1 MTTRSAVPYL
11 GVLLALVLLPLRA
24 PAQQNAQDLQN
35 AAASLDCRQLAA
47 MPHPP
52 ISVET
57 CEAQKAAF
65 GRLGAAAASPGGAR
79 PGDASMGCPQII
91 AELQS
96 SHFSGISQATAT
108 EGVAA
113 GEQLREA
120 MASTQ
125 ARTVGLAASQTAETA
140 VAATGPNAVQGALAL
155 KHEAEQQALRQS
167 AMAEIR
173 PAQTRASLA
182 NAASAQELAASL
194 QANPR
199 VATLIQLA
207 AARNCELP

>member
-1 MTTRSAVPYL
+1 MTAHPAFPHL
-11 GVLLALVLLPLRA
+11 GALLALALLPSLA
-24 PAQQNAQDLQN
+24 PAQQRPQDLQQAT
-35 AAASLDCRQLAA
+35 AALDCRQLAA
-47 MPHPP
+47 MPNPP

-65 GRLGAAAASPGGAR
+65 AHLGAAANTPGGAR
-79 PGDASMGCPQII
+79 PGDASMDCAQII

-96 SHFSGISQATAT
+96 SSFTGVSAATAA
-108 EGVAA
+108 EGAAA

-120 MASTQ
+120 MASNQ
-125 ARTVGLAASQTAETA
+125 ARAMGLAARQTAETA
-140 VAATGPNAVQGALAL
+140 AASMGPNAVQGAVAL
-155 KHEAEQQALRQS
+155 QHEAEQAALRRS
-167 AMAEIR
+167 AIAEIR
-173 PAQTRASLA
+173 PAQTRTGLA

-207 AARNCELP
+207 AARNCQVP

>member
-1 MTTRSAVPYL
+1 MTTRSIFSSLGAV
-11 GVLLALVLLPLRA
+11 LALALLPLLAR
-24 PAQQNAQDLQN
+24 AQQSAQDLQQ
-35 AAASLDCRQLAA
+35 AAAAVDCRQLAT
-47 MPHPP
+47 MPNPP

-65 GRLGAAAASPGGAR
+65 GNLGAAAATPGGAR
-79 PGDASMGCPQII
+79 PGDASMSCAQII

-96 SHFSGISQATAT
+96 SDFSGVSAETAA
-108 EGVAA
+108 EGAAA

-120 MASTQ
+120 MASNQ
-125 ARTVGLAASQTAETA
+125 ARAMGLTASQTAETA
-140 VAATGPNAVQGALAL
+140 AASMGPNAVQGAVAL

-167 AMAEIR
+167 AMAGIR
-173 PAQTRASLA
+173 PAQTRTGLA
-182 NAASAQELAASL
+182 NAASAQELANSL

-207 AARNCELP
+207 AARNCQVP